1 MIAKPILL
9 VDDETKVLNSLTRT
23 LSEENFDFIKTTQ
36 NGHDAL
42 EIIKNTADL
51 ALIISDYRMPGMNG
65 IELLSQVH
73 KTSPDVTRILLTG
86 AADLDMA
93 LDAINKGHI
102 YRFLLKP
109 CSEEVLVA
117 AVKDGLRQNELI
129 TSEHDLL
136 KKTLYGSIKIM
147 IDTLSVLSPGI
158 FAQSGRLR
166 NLARDLASALQ
177 LEEQS
182 WEIELAALLSQI
194 GTVTIPTKL
203 VESWQK
209 GERLEEAE
217 LKLIRSIP
225 NMGRVL
231 IKNIPRLENIAEAVG
246 FQNCSYHGPSTFEIP
261 SGERIPLM
269 ARILKVIVDF
279 DNLNEKTHNPIQSV
293 QIMMGQEAYY
303 DPTILTSFR
312 TMVTRNYN
320 QPSYQTSGAN
330 RGEREINIDNIRLG
344 MVLSRDVIDKNGN
357 VIVPKGALNNEVLM
371 QKLIN
376 CARSQAIL
384 EPIFI
389 ESGF

>member
-1 MIAKPILL
+1 MNAKPILL
-9 VDDETKVLNSLTRT
+9 VDDEIKVLNSLTRT
-23 LSEENFDFIKTTQ
+23 LSEESFDVIKPTQ
-36 NGHDAL
+36 RSHDAL
-42 EIIKNTADL
+42 EIIKATPDL

-73 KTSPDVTRILLTG
+73 RTSPDITRILLTG

-102 YRFLLKP
+102 FRFLLKP
-109 CSEEVLVA
+109 CSEEDLIA

-129 TSEHDLL
+129 TSEHVLL

-147 IDTLSVLSPGI
+147 IDMLSVLSPGI

-166 NLARDLASALQ
+166 NLARDLAVALQ

-182 WEIELAALLSQI
+182 WEIELTALLSQI

-209 GERLEEAE
+209 GEPLGEAE
-217 LKLIRSIP
+217 LKMIRSIP
-225 NMGRVL
+225 RMGKVL
-231 IKNIPRLENIAEAVG
+231 IRNIPRLENIAEAVG
-246 FQNCSYHGPSTFEIP
+246 FQNCTFHGPSTFEIP

-279 DNLNEKTHNPIQSV
+279 DNLNEKTHNTALSLET
-293 QIMMGQEAYY
+293 MLGQEADY
-303 DPTILTSFR
+303 DTSILTAFR
-312 TMVTRNYN
+312 TMIMQN
-320 QPSYQTSGAN
+320 QKQSTYQASSAA
-330 RGEREINIDNIRLG
+330 RGEKEISIENIRPG
-344 MVLSRDVIDKNGN
+344 MVLSRDVIDKNGF
-357 VIVPKGALNNEVLM
+357 VIVAKGPLNNEVLL

-376 CARSQAIL
+376 CFHSQTIL
-384 EPIFI
+384 EPVFI
-389 ESGF
+389 ESGY